1 MAYRRHHPALACG
14 RASWRA
20 LQSVADTNASLPEI
34 AESLGFA
41 EVSTFYRAFRRW
53 TGSPPVRWRKQQN

>member
-1 MAYRRHHPALACG
+1 M
-14 RASWRA
+14 
-20 LQSVADTNASLPEI
+20 QSVADTNASLPEI